1 MCYISYSLKLK
12 YSNSTSHFTGKGYF
26 INHILNNKRNS
37 TPFNSSTIST
47 FFLQKIVSFFS
58 RGRKVD
64 VRYCYMLDEKK
75 KTTGVSAKRT
85 LNCRKSILYNDNQ
98 QSNVISCKPLPL
110 LQISIYCPSYLR
122 VN

>member
-12 YSNSTSHFTGKGYF
+12 YSNSTSHFTGKGNF

-37 TPFNSSTIST
+37 TPFNSSTICT

-75 KTTGVSAKRT
+75 KKPQVSQQREHSIVGNLFFIMITNSRT
-85 LNCRKSILYNDNQ
+85 SFPASHYLCSKSLFTVPPT
-98 QSNVISCKPLPL
+98 SG
-110 LQISIYCPSYLR
+110 
-122 VN
+122 